1 MEVLQI
7 DLKGKI
13 AHFRKYYANNTAISF
28 SIPPRTTIMGIL
40 AAILGLPKD
49 EYYNALS
56 SDKVRIGI
64 ALCSPIKKSFHRLNL
79 LSIKSL
85 GDLKIDF
92 EKERAFTSD
101 FRGMGGRIQT
111 PFEIVTGHNFQNDE
125 VWYRIFISCFED
137 GKQTF
142 QQLKKCVLAK
152 QSHYNLSFGIA
163 SFSACISSAKFYG
176 SELVEEKTVQ
186 NHLIE
191 INSAVISDKISSLKF
206 EKQDDYSFV
215 EEELMPAD
223 FVANYNRELSKMNRV
238 LFTHNALPL
247 RVIYSG
253 KFYVLQNG
261 YNITFLEND

>member
-1 MEVLQI
+1 MEIIQL
-7 DLKGKI
+7 DLKGKM
-13 AHFRKYYANNTAISF
+13 AHFRKYYANNTSMSF
-28 SIPPRTTIMGIL
+28 TIPPRTTLMGIL
-40 AAILGLPKD
+40 AAILGINKD
-49 EYYNALS
+49 EYYEVLA
-56 SDKVRIGI
+56 SDKIRIGI

-85 GDLKIDF
+85 GNLKVDF
-92 EKERAFTSD
+92 EKERAFNSD
-101 FRGMGGRIQT
+101 FRGTGGRIQT
-111 PFEIVTGHNFQNDE
+111 PFEIVTGHHIQNNE

-142 QQLKKCVLAK
+142 EQLKNCILNK

-163 SFSACISSAKFYG
+163 SFSASISSAKFY
-176 SELVEEKTVQ
+176 
-186 NHLIE
+186 
-191 INSAVISDKISSLKF
+191 KISSLKF

-223 FVANYNRELSKMNRV
+223 FVSNYNRELSKMNRV

-253 KFYVLQNG
+253 KFYVLQNS